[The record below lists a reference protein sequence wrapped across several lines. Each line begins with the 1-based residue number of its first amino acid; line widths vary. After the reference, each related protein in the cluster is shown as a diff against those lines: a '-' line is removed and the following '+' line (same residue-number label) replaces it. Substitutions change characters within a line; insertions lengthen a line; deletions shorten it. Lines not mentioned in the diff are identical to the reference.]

1 MMIVYDQVTLK
12 VRERVLL
19 EAVSLR
25 LRPGEKAVVR
35 GVSGCGKSSL
45 LKAATGIMPLA
56 AGRIEVDG
64 LVLAPETAARIRAQ
78 TAFVG
83 QEPLAGTGTVREALL
98 LPFTFRA
105 HRDRRPEEQAVLE
118 GLERMRL
125 ARDILEKPVARIS
138 GGEKQRIAVLRALL
152 LDKRFFL
159 ADEITSALDP
169 ESRAAV
175 MAELFR
181 PEITLLS
188 VSHDPVWSEACGRRI
203 SVRETQL
210 MEEVP

>member
-1 MMIVYDQVTLK
+1 MIVYDQVTLK

-25 LRPGEKAVVR
+25 LRPGEKAVIR

-45 LKAATGIMPLA
+45 LKAATGIVPLA

-64 LVLAPETAARIRAQ
+64 LTLVPETVAHIRAR
-78 TAFVG
+78 TAYVG

-98 LPFTFRA
+98 LPFTFRS
-105 HRDRRPEEQAVLE
+105 HRDRMPGERSVLE

-125 ARDILEKPVARIS
+125 GRDILDKLVTRIS

-152 LDKRFFL
+152 LDKQFFL

-175 MAELFR
+175 MEELFQ
-181 PEITLLS
+181 PAITLLS
-188 VSHDPVWSEACGRRI
+188 VSHDPVWAEACDRRI
-203 SVRETQL
+203 TVREARLT
-210 MEEVP
+210 EEDA